1 MDQPAEPI
9 STLDMAWSR
18 RRDKSERWLLRIWRR
33 QVERA
38 VRPVA
43 VVVLD
48 EDAKHALEVP
58 PVDDE
63 EPVETLGP
71 DGADE
76 ALGDRIRLRRSNRRP
91 DRLDPLATEDRV
103 EVTSELAVAIAD
115 QEAQRR
121 RALAERPDE
130 LTGPAG

>member
-1 MDQPAEPI
+1 
-9 STLDMAWSR
+9 
-18 RRDKSERWLLRIWRR
+18 
-33 QVERA
+33 

-48 EDAKHALEVP
+48 EDAKHALEVL

-63 EPVETLGP
+63 EPVETLSP
-71 DGADE
+71 DGAEE
-76 ALGDRIRLRRSNRRP
+76 ALGDRICLRRSNRCP
-91 DRLDPLATEDRV
+91 DRLDPFASEDRV

-121 RALAERPDE
+121 RALA
-130 LTGPAG
+130 

>member
-1 MDQPAEPI
+1 MDQSAEPI

-33 QVERA
+33 EVERA

-43 VVVLD
+43 FVVLH
-48 EDAKHALEVP
+48 EDAQHALELP

-63 EPVETLGP
+63 EPIETLGP

-76 ALGDRIRLRRSNRRP
+76 ALGDRIRPRRSNRRP
-91 DRLDPLATEDRV
+91 DDLDPFAVEDRV

-115 QEAQRR
+115 QEAERR
-121 RALAERPDE
+121 RALA
-130 LTGPAG
+130 

>member
-1 MDQPAEPI
+1 
-9 STLDMAWSR
+9 MACSR
-18 RRDKSERWLLRIWRR
+18 RRDKSERWVLRIWRR
-33 QVERA
+33 EVERA

-48 EDAKHALEVP
+48 EDAKHALEVQ

-76 ALGDRIRLRRSNRRP
+76 ALSDRIRLRRAS
-91 DRLDPLATEDRV
+91 TRV
-103 EVTSELAVAIAD
+103 
-115 QEAQRR
+115 
-121 RALAERPDE
+121 
-130 LTGPAG
+130 